1 MVLVAPEFLWSSLC
15 RSVRSIK
22 LYPLLKKT
30 GGARKLIESRPR
42 NGQRLSD
49 FSSGPECMYFD
60 PTAGPFILGPKDPWT
75 GHRGPWSLGRRVGTP
90 AGAPAAAPRLQPWP
104 TPAPATVSRRT
115 RRRISYSNARK
126 ASPFLALWS
135 HRNPNGQEPCP
146 ASHPYSSPRFTLTYT
161 RIRYILFYIIR
172 NPHPLVIHL
181 LPPLKDAPDLLLWR
195 IRIVFPF

>member
-146 ASHPYSSPRFTLTYT
+146 AWPHGILMPALASHSPTHKFDT
-161 RIRYILFYIIR
+161 FYFVLR
-172 NPHPLVIHL
+172 NHHPLVIHM
-181 LPPLKDAPDLLLWR
+181 LPH
-195 IRIVFPF
+195 